1 MGSAGASP
9 PPGSPPR
16 PRSSDSLDGARL
28 DASPRANDDDAEA
41 DERAIDDVVRSLVRE
56 RSASA
61 RAAASPTSGADS
73 RAGARGGGGSPGRVA
88 AGAGAPRGAGPPI
101 RFIGATERGG
111 GPLRRATG
119 KNAPPTAAAAKKRA
133 PLAGVNPA
141 YVLDERHARG
151 VHGASHDEGSTTRRP
166 SGEAAGSPRA
176 SPSGSSVPP
185 PSSVLTLETILA
197 RCGATSPAE
206 CYRAD
211 VSGCALARVAD
222 EDDDAAEV
230 EEDEEE
236 ERSRSRSRSRVVF
249 FPRVRL
255 SVLPLA
261 PYLAHLDASD
271 NDLRWRDLATLSRL
285 SALRRVSLAA
295 NRLGDD
301 SDSDSGGDE
310 GSRGA
315 RLFALGGEETSG
327 GGFVPFRSL
336 TSLDLAH
343 NDIGHEALAALSRL
357 PRLETLSLA
366 SCRVRALPAEAFFR
380 VPPRARRG
388 ALRGDEESEEDASEV
403 FFPRLRSLDLSRQ
416 TSAAG
421 DPNSHDALR
430 ASACD
435 FLDVLGAMPRLERL
449 SLRRNARLDAFPFP
463 TLSSRAVHVRSSPL
477 RAGVDFPSLVFLD
490 LRDSGVARPEA
501 LQPLAALGA
510 GRPGGRLREVA
521 LAGTDAATRLTR
533 DAEARGAEF
542 FKATQTAAVTQRRAS
557 AAAVA
562 ARRRG
567 AVAAGA
573 LRVVASLCDADETDW
588 VRIRSADES
597 FAPSP
602 RVIGDGENINS
613 FSDDDQRVCVAVA
626 LEEHAPSHH
635 SASGAF
641 ITLEPPANISRARAN
656 ASGANAPRFDFVR
669 MRDAFGYRPRSLA
682 ETKARFR
689 LVAEADDEDPL
700 GVNDPDAIVRGLVAK
715 TERTL
720 AIGARR
726 ELAKDYRVA
735 KGREARA
742 LAKARDAEARERERR
757 EAWENGEFAKAYRER
772 AARKKTEETG
782 EAGGERARKTK
793 AGEAAKDVLAAAAPK
808 KERAPEGEAPE
819 DVFGYE
825 DGKERPTVVPGFFE
839 PAEGE
844 EPRATPIR
852 PPPPGFW
859 TEARERE
866 RREEWGRRFD
876 AAEDGAAP
884 PKRTPISDAP
894 PTPPEGAKEEGDE
907 EGDDHPKGVVPG
919 FFEPAEGE
927 KPRATPIRP
936 PPPGFWA
943 EARERER
950 REEWERRFD
959 AAEGPLSSPNDDA

>member
-28 DASPRANDDDAEA
+28 DATPRANDDDAEA

-73 RAGARGGGGSPGRVA
+73 RANTRGGGGSPGRVA

-111 GPLRRATG
+111 PPRRAAG

-166 SGEAAGSPRA
+166 SGEAAGCSPRA

-222 EDDDAAEV
+222 EDDDAAEE
-230 EEDEEE
+230 EEDEE
-236 ERSRSRSRSRVVF
+236 RSRLRSRTRVF
-249 FPRVRL
+249 PFPRVRL

-301 SDSDSGGDE
+301 SDSESGGDE
-310 GSRGA
+310 GSGGA
-315 RLFALGGEETSG
+315 RFALGGEETSG

-388 ALRGDEESEEDASEV
+388 ALHGDEESEEDASEV

-435 FLDVLGAMPRLERL
+435 FFDVLGAMPRLERL

-542 FKATQTAAVTQRRAS
+542 FAASRTGGGIAAKSSNAHRSGGGAGGGFKATQTAAVTQRRAS

-588 VRIRSADES
+588 VRIRSADER

-602 RVIGDGENINS
+602 EDVIGDGENNHS
-613 FSDDDQRVCVAVA
+613 FTDDDQRVCVAVA
-626 LEEHAPSHH
+626 LEHAPSIH

-641 ITLEPPANISRARAN
+641 ITLEPPANISRAKAN

-689 LVAEADDEDPL
+689 LVAEDDDEDPL

-720 AIGARR
+720 VIGARR

-742 LAKARDAEARERERR
+742 RARASDAEARERERR

-772 AARKKTEETG
+772 AARKKTEETD

-793 AGEAAKDVLAAAAPK
+793 AGEAAKDVLAAAPPK
-808 KERAPEGEAPE
+808 KERAPGGEAPE
-819 DVFGYE
+819 DVFGDE

-839 PAEGE
+839 PAECE

-866 RREEWGRRFD
+866 RREEW
-876 AAEDGAAP
+876 
-884 PKRTPISDAP
+884 
-894 PTPPEGAKEEGDE
+894 
-907 EGDDHPKGVVPG
+907 
-919 FFEPAEGE
+919 
-927 KPRATPIRP
+927 
-936 PPPGFWA
+936 
-943 EARERER
+943 
-950 REEWERRFD
+950 ERRFD
-959 AAEGPLSSPNDDA
+959 AAEGPLPSPNDDA

>member
-1 MGSAGASP
+1 M
-9 PPGSPPR
+9 
-16 PRSSDSLDGARL
+16 
-28 DASPRANDDDAEA
+28 
-41 DERAIDDVVRSLVRE
+41 
-56 RSASA
+56 
-61 RAAASPTSGADS
+61 
-73 RAGARGGGGSPGRVA
+73 
-88 AGAGAPRGAGPPI
+88 
-101 RFIGATERGG
+101 
-111 GPLRRATG
+111 
-119 KNAPPTAAAAKKRA
+119 
-133 PLAGVNPA
+133 NPA

-236 ERSRSRSRSRVVF
+236 ERSRSRSRVVF

-388 ALRGDEESEEDASEV
+388 ALHGDEESEEDASEV

-416 TSAAG
+416 TSAAR
-421 DPNSHDALR
+421 DPNSHDALS

-463 TLSSRAVHVRSSPL
+463 TLSSRAVHVRTSPL

-542 FKATQTAAVTQRRAS
+542 SPRVEPGWASPRRAPTRIVRAAVRAVVSKPHKPPRSPSGAHPPRRWPLAG
-557 AAAVA
+557 AGRW
-562 ARRRG
+562 RR
-567 AVAAGA
+567 A
-573 LRVVASLCDADETDW
+573 LRVVASLCD
-588 VRIRSADES
+588 ADES

-602 RVIGDGENINS
+602 RVIGDGENNS

-626 LEEHAPSHH
+626 LEEHAPSH

-641 ITLEPPANISRARAN
+641 ITLEPPANISRAKAN

-726 ELAKDYRVA
+726 ELAKDYRVV
-735 KGREARA
+735 KGRKERA
-742 LAKARDAEARERERR
+742 LAKAHDAEARERERR

-772 AARKKTEETG
+772 AARKKTEETD

-793 AGEAAKDVLAAAAPK
+793 AGEAAKDVLAAAPPK
-808 KERAPEGEAPE
+808 KERAPGGEAPE
-819 DVFGYE
+819 DVFGDE

-936 PPPGFWA
+936 PRPGSGRRRA
-943 EARERER
+943 SASDGRSGREGSTR
-950 REEWERRFD
+950 RRDRSPRRTTTRRV
-959 AAEGPLSSPNDDA
+959 E

>member
-1 MGSAGASP
+1 
-9 PPGSPPR
+9 
-16 PRSSDSLDGARL
+16 
-28 DASPRANDDDAEA
+28 
-41 DERAIDDVVRSLVRE
+41 
-56 RSASA
+56 
-61 RAAASPTSGADS
+61 
-73 RAGARGGGGSPGRVA
+73 
-88 AGAGAPRGAGPPI
+88 
-101 RFIGATERGG
+101 
-111 GPLRRATG
+111 
-119 KNAPPTAAAAKKRA
+119 
-133 PLAGVNPA
+133 
-141 YVLDERHARG
+141 
-151 VHGASHDEGSTTRRP
+151 
-166 SGEAAGSPRA
+166 
-176 SPSGSSVPP
+176 
-185 PSSVLTLETILA
+185 LTLETILA

-222 EDDDAAEV
+222 EDDDAAEEV
-230 EEDEEE
+230 EEGEDEE
-236 ERSRSRSRSRVVF
+236 ERSRSRMRVF
-249 FPRVRL
+249 PFPRVRL

-301 SDSDSGGDE
+301 SDE

-315 RLFALGGEETSG
+315 RFALGGEETSG

-366 SCRVRALPAEAFFR
+366 SCRVRALPAEAFF
-380 VPPRARRG
+380 
-388 ALRGDEESEEDASEV
+388 DEESEEDSSV
-403 FFPRLRSLDLSRQ
+403 FFPCLRSLDLSRQ

-542 FKATQTAAVTQRRAS
+542 FAASRTGAGVAAKSSGARRSGGGAGGGFKAIRTAVTQRRAS

-573 LRVVASLCDADETDW
+573 LRVVASLCDADE
-588 VRIRSADES
+588 S

-602 RVIGDGENINS
+602 RVIGDGENHS
-613 FSDDDQRVCVAVA
+613 FSDDDARVCVAVA
-626 LEEHAPSHH
+626 LEEHAPSSH

-689 LVAEADDEDPL
+689 LVAEDDDEDPL

-726 ELAKDYRVA
+726 ELAKDYRVV
-735 KGREARA
+735 KGRKERA
-742 LAKARDAEARERERR
+742 LAKAHDAEARERERR

-793 AGEAAKDVLAAAAPK
+793 AGEAAKDVLAAAPPK

-819 DVFGYE
+819 DVFGDE

-839 PAEGE
+839 TGGGRGTSRDADSGPAARILDGGARA
-844 EPRATPIR
+844 RATGGVGEKVRRGGGTAPL
-852 PPPPGFW
+852 
-859 TEARERE
+859 AE
-866 RREEWGRRFD
+866 RRRVE
-876 AAEDGAAP
+876 
-884 PKRTPISDAP
+884 
-894 PTPPEGAKEEGDE
+894 
-907 EGDDHPKGVVPG
+907 
-919 FFEPAEGE
+919 
-927 KPRATPIRP
+927 
-936 PPPGFWA
+936 
-943 EARERER
+943 
-950 REEWERRFD
+950 
-959 AAEGPLSSPNDDA
+959 

>member
-1 MGSAGASP
+1 M
-9 PPGSPPR
+9 
-16 PRSSDSLDGARL
+16 
-28 DASPRANDDDAEA
+28 
-41 DERAIDDVVRSLVRE
+41 
-56 RSASA
+56 
-61 RAAASPTSGADS
+61 
-73 RAGARGGGGSPGRVA
+73 
-88 AGAGAPRGAGPPI
+88 
-101 RFIGATERGG
+101 
-111 GPLRRATG
+111 
-119 KNAPPTAAAAKKRA
+119 
-133 PLAGVNPA
+133 
-141 YVLDERHARG
+141 
-151 VHGASHDEGSTTRRP
+151 
-166 SGEAAGSPRA
+166 
-176 SPSGSSVPP
+176 
-185 PSSVLTLETILA
+185 
-197 RCGATSPAE
+197 
-206 CYRAD
+206 
-211 VSGCALARVAD
+211 
-222 EDDDAAEV
+222 
-230 EEDEEE
+230 
-236 ERSRSRSRSRVVF
+236 
-249 FPRVRL
+249 
-255 SVLPLA
+255 
-261 PYLAHLDASD
+261 
-271 NDLRWRDLATLSRL
+271 
-285 SALRRVSLAA
+285 
-295 NRLGDD
+295 
-301 SDSDSGGDE
+301 
-310 GSRGA
+310 
-315 RLFALGGEETSG
+315 
-327 GGFVPFRSL
+327 
-336 TSLDLAH
+336 
-343 NDIGHEALAALSRL
+343 
-357 PRLETLSLA
+357 
-366 SCRVRALPAEAFFR
+366 
-380 VPPRARRG
+380 
-388 ALRGDEESEEDASEV
+388 
-403 FFPRLRSLDLSRQ
+403 
-416 TSAAG
+416 
-421 DPNSHDALR
+421 
-430 ASACD
+430 
-435 FLDVLGAMPRLERL
+435 
-449 SLRRNARLDAFPFP
+449 
-463 TLSSRAVHVRSSPL
+463 
-477 RAGVDFPSLVFLD
+477 
-490 LRDSGVARPEA
+490 
-501 LQPLAALGA
+501 
-510 GRPGGRLREVA
+510 A

-542 FKATQTAAVTQRRAS
+542 FAASRTGVGIAAKSSNAHRSGGGAGGGFKATQTAAVTQRRAS

-573 LRVVASLCDADETDW
+573 LRVVASLCDADE
-588 VRIRSADES
+588 S

-602 RVIGDGENINS
+602 RVIGDGENNS

-626 LEEHAPSHH
+626 LEEHAPSH

-641 ITLEPPANISRARAN
+641 ITLEPPANISRAKAN

-726 ELAKDYRVA
+726 ELAKDYRVV
-735 KGREARA
+735 KGRKERA
-742 LAKARDAEARERERR
+742 LAKAHDAEARERERR

-772 AARKKTEETG
+772 AARKKTEETD

-793 AGEAAKDVLAAAAPK
+793 AGEAAKDVLAAAPPK
-808 KERAPEGEAPE
+808 KERAPGGEAPE
-819 DVFGYE
+819 DVFGDE

-936 PPPGFWA
+936 PPPGFWT